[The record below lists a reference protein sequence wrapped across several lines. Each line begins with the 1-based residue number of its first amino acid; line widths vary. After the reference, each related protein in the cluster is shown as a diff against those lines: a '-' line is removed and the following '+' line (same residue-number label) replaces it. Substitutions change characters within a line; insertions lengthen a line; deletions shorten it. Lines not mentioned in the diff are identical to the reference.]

1 MKTSKKNTQGS
12 ILAIFKFLTYSL
24 LLSLTLFVFVVFQPF
39 SYIDNDHSN
48 LMCQGNNVP
57 YETSP
62 NMIFL
67 IDKKLDKLNDSK
79 ARKLCQYHIIRDY
92 NNTFETPHTLNY
104 TLLPAESIESS
115 WLSDIFICLIVFLSG
130 SLLIEFTAEKIDTDH
145 KMRMNKLANLLR
157 YLIT

>member
-1 MKTSKKNTQGS
+1 MRTSKKNTRGS
-12 ILAIFKFLTYSL
+12 ILVIFKFLAYSL
-24 LLSLTLFVFVVFQPF
+24 LLSLTLFVFVIFQPF

-67 IDKKLDKLNDSK
+67 IDKKLDKSNDSK

-92 NNTFETPHTLNY
+92 NNTYETPHTLNY

-130 SLLIEFTAEKIDTDH
+130 SLLIEFIAKKIDTEH
-145 KMRMNKLANLLR
+145 KIGTNKLVNLLR